1 MSVNNPT
8 ETQQVQEKIQIS
20 ETQIKK
26 MFHGDRR
33 MLVFWMI
40 FMWIILGA
48 VYLQVM
54 AVADPTVRI
63 VALVSG
69 ILVGAFNTVAMMA
82 VSGHLNQKKNEL
94 YGEDI
99 YYQEKMQGAG
109 GKKWN
114 FVMLFDVLF
123 ILILCYICLLI
134 PILLRGKVLVGG
146 GGGGGMDYSF
156 TWVSLVLCLGAG
168 VIFGY
173 FLLTHSEKEL
183 KTLIDNVYGKK
194 GETK

>member
-1 MSVNNPT
+1 
-8 ETQQVQEKIQIS
+8 
-20 ETQIKK
+20 
-26 MFHGDRR
+26 
-33 MLVFWMI
+33 
-40 FMWIILGA
+40 
-48 VYLQVM
+48 
-54 AVADPTVRI
+54 
-63 VALVSG
+63 
-69 ILVGAFNTVAMMA
+69 
-82 VSGHLNQKKNEL
+82 
-94 YGEDI
+94 
-99 YYQEKMQGAG
+99 MQGAG